1 MDLKDIPSLAPLA
14 ALHPVAQASAPEG
27 LNERIRV
34 LHQRICAAAPGV
46 ARVACAL
53 YEPDSGLLKTLA
65 HSTCEGKPLT
75 GYQFALAQ
83 SPSLLSLARERRTRV
98 IDDIPAMQ
106 PGQSEHS
113 RWLREQG
120 YQSSY
125 TVPLE
130 HNGEF
135 DGFVFFDSR
144 EPAYFSPAITAQLD
158 IYGQLVA
165 LMISHELL
173 SIRALVGSVKLAR
186 EFAHLRD
193 IETGVHLDRMAHY
206 VRLIAQG
213 VAVQHRLS
221 DEFIELLFLFAPLH
235 DLGKV
240 GVPDEVLLKPAPL
253 SPDERRTMQ
262 AHVDKGSVMVARL
275 LRSFRLDAM
284 SGVSVLRNLVA
295 SHHELM
301 DGSGYPRGLRGE
313 AIPIEAR
320 IVAVADVFDA
330 LTSQRPYKD
339 AWPLQRAYDA
349 LEAMAQRGQ
358 LDADCVRALQDGVV
372 DVLAIMARFAE

>member
-1 MDLKDIPSLAPLA
+1 MHLNDVPPLEDLA
-14 ALHPVAQASAPEG
+14 ALHPAASGPSPEG
-27 LNERIRV
+27 LDERIRV

-53 YEPDSGLLKTLA
+53 YEPDTGLLKTLA

-83 SPSLLSLARERRTRV
+83 SPSLFSLARERRTRV
-98 IDDIPAMQ
+98 IDDIPAML
-106 PGQSEHS
+106 PGQSGHS

-130 HNGEF
+130 HQGEF
-135 DGFVFFDSR
+135 DGFVFFESR
-144 EPAYFSPAITAQLD
+144 EPAYFSPAVTAQLD

-193 IETGVHLDRMAHY
+193 VETGVHLDRMAHY
-206 VRLIAQG
+206 VRLIARG
-213 VAVQHRLS
+213 VAAQYDLS

-240 GVPDEVLLKPAPL
+240 GVPDAVLHKPSPL
-253 SPDERRTMQ
+253 NPEERCLMQ
-262 AHVDKGSVMVARL
+262 AHVTHGNAMVARL
-275 LRSFRLDAM
+275 LRSFRLESM
-284 SGVSVLRNLVA
+284 SGVSILRHLVA
-295 SHHELM
+295 SHHELL
-301 DGSGYPRGLRGE
+301 DGSGYPQGLRGA

-330 LTSQRPYKD
+330 LTSQRPYK
-339 AWPLQRAYDA
+339 PA
-349 LEAMAQRGQ
+349 L
-358 LDADCVRALQDGVV
+358 AL
-372 DVLAIMARFAE
+372 AARL

>member
-1 MDLKDIPSLAPLA
+1 MDLQDIPHLP
-14 ALHPVAQASAPEG
+14 ALHPGVLAPPPEG
-27 LNERIRV
+27 LDERIRV

-53 YEPDSGLLKTLA
+53 YEPDTGLLKTLA

-98 IDDIPAMQ
+98 IDDIPGML

-130 HNGEF
+130 HQGEF

-144 EPAYFSPAITAQLD
+144 EPAYFSPSVTAQLD
-158 IYGQLVA
+158 IYGHLVA

-193 IETGVHLDRMAHY
+193 VETGVHLDRMAHY

-213 VAVQHRLS
+213 VAARHRLS

-240 GVPDEVLLKPAPL
+240 GVADEVLLKPGAL
-253 SPDERRTMQ
+253 SPDERRAMQ
-262 AHVDKGSVMVARL
+262 AHVDKGSAMVARL
-275 LRSFRLDAM
+275 VRVFRLEAM
-284 SGVSVLRNLVA
+284 SGVSILRNLVA
-295 SHHELM
+295 GHHELM
-301 DGSGYPRGLRGE
+301 DGSGYPLGLRGE

-320 IVAVADVFDA
+320 IVAVADIFDA
-330 LTSQRPYKD
+330 LTSQRPYKE
-339 AWPLQRAYDA
+339 AWPLQRAYDT
-349 LEAMAQRGQ
+349 LEQMAQQGR
-358 LDADCVRALQDGVV
+358 LDADCVRALQDGAVNV
-372 DVLAIMARFAE
+372 MGIMARFAE